1 MEGRLIGYARVS
13 TSGQELNLQLD
24 ALKQA
29 GCKKQHI
36 FTDQVSGSKAERLGL
51 AECLKELKKGD
62 TLIIWRLDR
71 LGRSLRNLIDIVEQL
86 QKRGVGFRSINDG
99 GIDTTTA
106 SGEMIFNI
114 FGTLAQFER
123 LLIQERTQA
132 GLTAARAR
140 GRKGGRPKILQD
152 DPRVQMAKKMSK
164 NMSISIGEICA
175 TLKISRA
182 SYYRYIDISTGSA

>member
-24 ALKQA
+24 ALKHA

-36 FTDQVSGSKAERLGL
+36 FTEQISGSKAERPGL
-51 AECLKELKKGD
+51 TECLKELKEGD

-86 QKRGVGFRSINDG
+86 QKRGVGFCSINDG
-99 GIDTTTA
+99 GLDTTTA

-123 LLIQERTQA
+123 GLIQVLTHA
-132 GLTAARAR
+132 GLTAAK
-140 GRKGGRPKILQD
+140 GKRKKRWETENFERRSESADGQ
-152 DPRVQMAKKMSK
+152 K
-164 NMSISIGEICA
+164 NEQEYEHQHRRD
-175 TLKISRA
+175 L
-182 SYYRYIDISTGSA
+182 

>member
-36 FTDQVSGSKAERLGL
+36 FTDQISGSKAERPGL
-51 AECLKELKKGD
+51 ADCLKELKKGD

-123 LLIQERTQA
+123 RLIQERTQA

-140 GRKGGRPKILQD
+140 GKKGGRPKISND
-152 DPRVQMAKKMSK
+152 DPKVQMAKKMSK
-164 NMSISIGEICA
+164 NMNINIGEICA

-182 SYYRYIDISTGSA
+182 SYYRYLGL

>member
-1 MEGRLIGYARVS
+1 MEGRLIGYARIS
-13 TSGQELNLQLD
+13 TSAQDLTLQLD

-29 GCKKQHI
+29 GCKKQYI
-36 FTDQVSGSKAERLGL
+36 FTDQISGAKAERPGL
-51 AECLKELKKGD
+51 AECMKELKKGD

-123 LLIQERTQA
+123 RLIQERTQA

-140 GRKGGRPKILQD
+140 GRKGGRPKISKD
-152 DPRVQMAKKMSK
+152 DPKVQMAKKMSK
-164 NMSISIGEICA
+164 NMSIIIGEICS

-182 SYYRYIDISTGSA
+182 SYYRYLKIGE

>member
-36 FTDQVSGSKAERLGL
+36 FTDQISGSKVERPGL
-51 AECLKELKKGD
+51 TECLKELKKGD

-123 LLIQERTQA
+123 RLIQERTQA

-140 GRKGGRPKILQD
+140 GRKGGRPKILKD

-164 NMSISIGEICA
+164 NMSISISEICS

-182 SYYRYIDISTGSA
+182 SYYRYLGIDV

>member
-24 ALKQA
+24 ALKHA

-36 FTDQVSGSKAERLGL
+36 FTDQISGSKAERPGL

-106 SGEMIFNI
+106 SGE
-114 FGTLAQFER
+114 
-123 LLIQERTQA
+123 
-132 GLTAARAR
+132 
-140 GRKGGRPKILQD
+140 
-152 DPRVQMAKKMSK
+152 
-164 NMSISIGEICA
+164 ICA
-175 TLKISRA
+175 TLKISQA
-182 SYYRYIDISTGSA
+182 SYSRYLGL

>member
-1 MEGRLIGYARVS
+1 MDGRLIGYARVS

-29 GCKKQHI
+29 GCKKQQI
-36 FTDQVSGSKAERLGL
+36 FTDQISGSKAERPGL

-71 LGRSLRNLIDIVEQL
+71 LGRSLRNLIDIVERL

-99 GIDTTTA
+99 GIDTNTA

-123 LLIQERTQA
+123 RLIQERTQA

-140 GRKGGRPKILQD
+140 GRKGGRPKISQD
-152 DPRVQMAKKMSK
+152 DPKVQMAKKMSK

-182 SYYRYIDISTGSA
+182 SYYRYLGL